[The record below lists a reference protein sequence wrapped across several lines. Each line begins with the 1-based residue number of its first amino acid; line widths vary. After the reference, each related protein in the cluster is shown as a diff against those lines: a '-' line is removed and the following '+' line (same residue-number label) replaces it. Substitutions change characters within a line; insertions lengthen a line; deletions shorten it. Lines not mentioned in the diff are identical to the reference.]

1 MTTENTLN
9 PVSPSRRTVFC
20 RTLIAISVVAL
31 LTIILWPGVARPAF
45 QQGQEP
51 IITEGWAQ
59 TAGSAASAGECTGAG
74 EVCVEW
80 CQLIDGEPRFIQGTL
95 CCVQSDRIGD
105 DNFGDCLRRVN

>member
-1 MTTENTLN
+1 MTTNNN
-9 PVSPSRRTVFC
+9 PTTAPSSPYAIRR

-31 LTIILWPGVARPAF
+31 LTLILWPGVAKPTF

-59 TAGSAASAGECTGAG
+59 TSSAAAGAGECNGAG

-80 CQLIDGEPRFIQGTL
+80 CRMIDGEPRFLQGTL
-95 CCVQSDRIGD
+95 CCVEATRVAFD
-105 DNFGDCLRRVN
+105 DFGDCLRRAD